1 MSFTGQPYI
10 VFVVVNADVVIVVVV
25 VVVFMKNA
33 SRHEIRGKEFLL
45 MEKK

>member
-10 VFVVVNADVVIVVVV
+10 VFVVVNADVVIVVV